1 MARLPRLELAQWPHL
16 IVQRVKTGDMLV
28 RDAEDRKAL
37 WLAMADAARAHQVA
51 VHAYVVL
58 DDHFHLVATPSRA
71 GTLGPFMQSI
81 GRRYVAS
88 YNRRH
93 ARQGTLWAGR
103 FRATVL
109 DPARYLLDAMAFVEL
124 HRGGEGVAEP
134 GRSSLAHH
142 LHQRTDALV
151 QDHALFWA
159 LGNTPFEREVVWRRR
174 LEAGLSS
181 SQVAT
186 LAQAVDKG
194 WALVDAGR
202 LSALEG
208 LSGRRMAPRPRG
220 RPRKSGRSAGP
231 SDAQSAALSE
241 APLAGREPPDSA

>member
-1 MARLPRLELAQWPHL
+1 MARLPRLKLAQWPHL
-16 IVQRVKTGDMLV
+16 MVQRVRPGEALV

-37 WLAMADAARAHQVA
+37 WLAMVDAARAHQVA

-58 DDHFHLVATPSRA
+58 EDHFHLVATPARP
-71 GTLGPFMQSI
+71 GTLGAFMQSI

-93 ARQGTLWAGR
+93 AREGTLWAGR

-109 DPARYLLDAMAFVEL
+109 DPARYLLDAMALVEL
-124 HRGGEGVAEP
+124 HRGGDGPAEP
-134 GRSSLAHH
+134 GLSSLAHH

-159 LGNTPFEREVVWRRR
+159 LGNTPFEREAVWRHR

-181 SQVAT
+181 ALVSTMV
-186 LAQAVDKG
+186 QAMNKG
-194 WALVDAGR
+194 WALVDAGS
-202 LSALEG
+202 LAALEG

-220 RPRKSGRSAGP
+220 RPRKAVQDASAPPRSGPATHQDGV
-231 SDAQSAALSE
+231 
-241 APLAGREPPDSA
+241 

>member
-16 IVQRVKTGDMLV
+16 MVQRVRPGEALV

-37 WLAMADAARAHQVA
+37 WLAMVDAARAHQVA

-58 DDHFHLVATPSRA
+58 EDHFHLVATPARP
-71 GTLGPFMQSI
+71 GTLGAFMQSI

-109 DPARYLLDAMAFVEL
+109 DPARYLLDAMALVEL
-124 HRGGEGVAEP
+124 HRGGEGPAEP
-134 GRSSLAHH
+134 GLSSLAHH

-181 SQVAT
+181 AQVAT
-186 LAQAVDKG
+186 LAQAMDKG
-194 WALVDAGR
+194 WALVDASS
-202 LSALEG
+202 LPALEG

-220 RPRKSGRSAGP
+220 RPRTS
-231 SDAQSAALSE
+231 AQSTDRGARDASST
-241 APLAGREPPDSA
+241 PEPSSHQDGV